1 MSRPIAR
8 VQVPGGPCGGRDGRE
23 RGPWPRPADI
33 KPRPMPRTALP
44 PRVPSSPTPKPS
56 APPMPERPPCRARTR
71 RPSLSPRTVDPRSD
85 HRAAP
90 GPDARADRRAAAAPV
105 PDARA
110 GHRAAP
116 VPDAR
121 TDLALDTVGE
131 PTYVPTPVASFGPI
145 GPSGWPSYGAPT
157 SPPPPPCT
165 GCSRGPS
172 PAPSSAR
179 Y

>member
-1 MSRPIAR
+1 MPGLKSRAGLAAAAMAANVVRGRGQRTSNRAPC
-8 VQVPGGPCGGRDGRE
+8 PGLRCRRE
-23 RGPWPRPADI
+23 CRPRR
-33 KPRPMPRTALP
+33 RPSQACPQC
-44 PRVPSSPTPKPS
+44 PS
-56 APPMPERPPCRARTR
+56 RPPCRARTR

-131 PTYVPTPVASFGPI
+131 PTYVPTSVPSFGPY
-145 GPSGWPSYGAPT
+145 GPSGWPSCVCAGAAALH
-157 SPPPPPCT
+157 
-165 GCSRGPS
+165 RLQPS
-172 PAPSSAR
+172 PAHTSPR
-179 Y
+179 RV